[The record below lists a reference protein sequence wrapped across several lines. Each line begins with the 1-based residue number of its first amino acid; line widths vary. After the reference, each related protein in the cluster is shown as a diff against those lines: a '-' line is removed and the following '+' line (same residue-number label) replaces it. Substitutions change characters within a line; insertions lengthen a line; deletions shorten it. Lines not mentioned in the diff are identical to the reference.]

1 MTKDNKLDRYN
12 LLKSAS
18 FLDWIMSVAIAHKD
32 ARGILPLDSEIVE
45 KNDESE
51 WKFKIHKR
59 EDYTFQIRTKKK

>member
-45 KNDESE
+45 KMMSLNGNLKYTRE
-51 WKFKIHKR
+51 KIIH
-59 EDYTFQIRTKKK
+59 FQIRTKKK